1 MRILPSSLLLIAA
14 VCLAPGAWAQ
24 IPVTDGAAI
33 ANSQAEHVEAIAK
46 YVEQIQQLKLQVE
59 QMRQQYAALT
69 GGRGLGAILNDPR
82 LREYLPEEW
91 QKVYDAIRSGGYEGL
106 TGAAREIYDANKVY
120 DTCIGLVAEAR
131 QTCEAQA
138 VKPAQDKAFALEA
151 YNKARERLNQIESLM
166 QQINQ
171 TEDPKAIAEIQ
182 GRIAAEQAAI
192 QNEQTKLQMFA
203 LISQA
208 EDRLQQQRR
217 HELTMREFSKPGGV
231 FPPGTQPLQFNQSN
245 P

>member
-1 MRILPSSLLLIAA
+1 MKARLYKVVLVTGLGIGAT
-14 VCLAPGAWAQ
+14 AWAQ

-33 ANSQAEHVEAIAK
+33 ANSQAAHVEAIAK

-59 QMRQQYAALT
+59 QLRQQYTALT

-82 LREYLPEEW
+82 LREYLPEDW
-91 QKVYDAIRSGGYEGL
+91 KQVYDAIRSGGYEGL
-106 TGAAREIYDANKVY
+106 TGPAREIYEANRVY
-120 DTCIGLVAEAR
+120 DTCAGLVAEAR

-151 YNKARERLNQIESLM
+151 YHKAQARLSQIEALM
-166 QQINQ
+166 QQINL
-171 TEDPKAIAEIQ
+171 TDDPKAIAELQ
-182 GRIAAEQAAI
+182 GRIAAEQAVV

-217 HELTMREFSKPGGV
+217 HEVYMQEAAKTGGLNLKPIEFN
-231 FPPGTQPLQFNQSN
+231 LNR
-245 P
+245 